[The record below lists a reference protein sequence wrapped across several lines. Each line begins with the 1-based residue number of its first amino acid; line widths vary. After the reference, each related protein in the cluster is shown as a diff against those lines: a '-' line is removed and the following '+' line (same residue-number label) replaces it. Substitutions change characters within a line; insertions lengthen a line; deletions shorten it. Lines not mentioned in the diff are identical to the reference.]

1 MRGQSVRRI
10 LRSLFRSPIDLETL
24 LKNNSALP
32 ANLAPSDRR
41 AGVGGSSVVRWEH
54 LWSPSGNNHHH
65 HLRHDAGLLPLHWQP
80 LYGRAAAWTDL
91 SLVKMFAD
99 LHTIPDWTC
108 DITDI
113 TAIHASQSDLSI
125 FENLDEFAEAKCGE
139 LIKDV
144 SLAGLKRNLVHDGI
158 RILNTASHADYLQRW
173 AWDGRLF
180 LMNDGG
186 SHHFAAA
193 RWLARK
199 LGVPV
204 PIRSQLRTVSIRRD
218 AVEQLVAG
226 YDLFAVNGRQDASFS
241 YALYEA
247 LQSSGTPFLFCAL
260 PASLGFGDILIFESD
275 DRRSWPVVDALRR
288 HGATSIAPVL
298 EKISHLPKV
307 ELTHV
312 PEQQLR

>member
-10 LRSLFRSPIDLETL
+10 LGTLFRSPIDLETL
-24 LKNNSALP
+24 LENNPALP

-54 LWSPSGNNHHH
+54 LWSPSDNNHHR
-65 HLRHDAGLLPLHWQP
+65 LRPDAGLLPLHWQP
-80 LYGRAAAWTDL
+80 LDGPRRRWTDL
-91 SLVKMFAD
+91 SLVRMFAD
-99 LHTIPDWTC
+99 VHIIPEWTC
-108 DITDI
+108 DITEI
-113 TAIHASQSDLSI
+113 TAIHASESDLSI
-125 FENLDEFAEAKCGE
+125 FENLDEFAETRCGE

-144 SLAGLKRNLVHDGI
+144 SIAGLKRNLAHDGI

-204 PIRSQLRTVSIRRD
+204 PIRSRLRTVSVRRD
-218 AVEQLVAG
+218 AVEQLVAR
-226 YDLFAVNGRQDASFS
+226 YDLFAVNGHQDASFS
-241 YALYEA
+241 CALYEA
-247 LQSSGTPFLFCAL
+247 LRSSGTPFLLRAL
-260 PASLGFGDILIFESD
+260 PASLGCGEILIFESD

-288 HGATSIAPVL
+288 HGATCMSPVL
-298 EKISHLPKV
+298 EKLSCVPGV
-307 ELTHV
+307 E
-312 PEQQLR
+312 PE